1 MRSPYPPS
9 DPSPENTGSG
19 EKTPAEQMGTLLPPV
34 FINGRWVRL
43 VVTDRTTP
51 GGIPIAVEICQ
62 GPGGVL

>member
-9 DPSPENTGSG
+9 DPSPETARSEAKND
-19 EKTPAEQMGTLLPPV
+19 PEQVGTLLPPV